1 MNETEKQI
9 KEASENRRYDPQKH
23 LETLLAIRDAVWIE
37 GEEYGRYKCERSYE
51 VEERTGQTRVQ
62 HEKDEHGS

>member
-1 MNETEKQI
+1 MTETEKQI

-37 GEEYGRYKCERSYE
+37 EEEGEKN
-51 VEERTGQTRVQ
+51 
-62 HEKDEHGS
+62 DD

>member
-37 GEEYGRYKCERSYE
+37 GEEDGITRRQGVDSRSAKKS
-51 VEERTGQTRVQ
+51 TTT
-62 HEKDEHGS
+62 S